1 MTPAFINKNTG
12 RRIRMRGTTLKK
24 AAWLACAALFVCCFA
39 RGASAQNK
47 PVPVQFEKGR
57 TTAVLKGSA
66 DNANGVT
73 YIFAAK
79 KGQTMTVHLTS
90 PAKLA
95 IFSVTEPGGA
105 LEGALEVTDYT
116 GELPSTGTYLLAVW
130 NKRKRGRTPYTV
142 ELTIR

>member
-1 MTPAFINKNTG
+1 
-12 RRIRMRGTTLKK
+12 MRERTWKK
-24 AAWLACAALFVCCFA
+24 AAWLACVAFFVCCFA
-39 RGASAQNK
+39 HDAPAQGR

-66 DNANGVT
+66 DNADGVT

-90 PAKLA
+90 PGKLA
-95 IFSVTEPGGA
+95 VFSVTEPGGA
-105 LEGALEVTDYT
+105 LRGALEVTDYT

>member
-1 MTPAFINKNTG
+1 MREMTRKT
-12 RRIRMRGTTLKK
+12 
-24 AAWLACAALFVCCFA
+24 AAWLACAAFIICCFA
-39 RGASAQNK
+39 CDASAQANRQ
-47 PVPVQFEKGR
+47 PVPVRFENGR

-66 DNANGVT
+66 DSANGVT

-116 GELPSTGTYLLAVW
+116 GELPSTGAYLLAVW
-130 NKRKRGRTPYTV
+130 NKRKRGRTPYTL
-142 ELTIR
+142 ELTVR

>member
-1 MTPAFINKNTG
+1 M
-12 RRIRMRGTTLKK
+12 
-24 AAWLACAALFVCCFA
+24 ACAALFVCCFA
-39 RGASAQNK
+39 REASAQGP
-47 PVPVQFEKGR
+47 PVPVHFEKGR

-79 KGQTMTVHLTS
+79 KGQTMAVHLTS
-90 PAKLA
+90 PSRLA

-105 LEGALEVTDYT
+105 LHGALEVTDWS

-130 NKRKRGRTPYTV
+130 NKRKRGRTPYTL
-142 ELTIR
+142 ELTVR

>member
-1 MTPAFINKNTG
+1 MQARN
-12 RRIRMRGTTLKK
+12 LKG
-24 AAWLACAALFVCCFA
+24 AARLACAAFAICCLA
-39 RGASAQNK
+39 RGASAQAGGQ
-47 PVPVQFEKGR
+47 PVPVRFEKGR

-73 YIFAAK
+73 YAFAAK
-79 KGQTMTVHLTS
+79 AGQRMTVHLTS
-90 PAKLA
+90 RGGVA

-105 LEGALEVTDYT
+105 MEGALEVTDWT

-130 NKRKRGRTPYTV
+130 NKRKKGRPVPYTL

>member
-1 MTPAFINKNTG
+1 
-12 RRIRMRGTTLKK
+12 MRERTRKK
-24 AAWLACAALFVCCFA
+24 AAWLACVAFVICCCA
-39 RGASAQNK
+39 QDASAQRQ
-47 PVPVQFEKGR
+47 PVPVRFENGR

-90 PAKLA
+90 PSRLA

-105 LEGALEVTDYT
+105 LEGALEVTDWT
-116 GELPSTGTYLLAVW
+116 GALPSTGTYLLAVW
-130 NKRKRGRTPYTV
+130 NKRKRGRPVPYTL
-142 ELTIR
+142 ELTVR

>member
-1 MTPAFINKNTG
+1 MP
-12 RRIRMRGTTLKK
+12 RMKPRA
-24 AAWLACAALFVCCFA
+24 AAWLACAAFLLCCA
-39 RGASAQNK
+39 AQNASAQRQ
-47 PVPVQFEKGR
+47 PVPVRFENGR
-57 TTAVLKGSA
+57 TTAMLKGSA

-90 PAKLA
+90 PSRLA

-105 LEGALEVTDYT
+105 LRGALEVTDWT

-130 NKRKRGRTPYTV
+130 NKRKRARPIPYTL